1 MSSSVPES
9 RERGVRLRTQ
19 EPRIHEAAEDGS
31 LQDFPLHPGTA
42 DVRAAVAAPAPEA
55 ELISDAAASSDHP
68 AAPLSPRWTAAAAD
82 AALVL
87 LLTAIAILAAR
98 WVTGRMPAASG
109 ILWAAAFLV
118 FLSFFAVVPALV
130 LFGRTVGMALA
141 DLSVRS
147 DEGAA
152 GVEASEASRRW
163 IGTLATAVAAGL
175 PLVWTVSNAEAPT
188 PADRLSGRALTV
200 D

>member
-1 MSSSVPES
+1 MRS
-9 RERGVRLRTQ
+9 Q
-19 EPRIHEAAEDGS
+19 EPRIHEAAEGGA
-31 LQDFPLHPGTA
+31 LQDFPLHPGSA
-42 DVRAAVAAPAPEA
+42 DVRAAVAAAAPEA
-55 ELISDAAASSDHP
+55 DPIRDAAASSAHA

-98 WVTGRMPAASG
+98 WITGRTPSASG
-109 ILWAAAFLV
+109 ILWAAAFLL

-152 GVEASEASRRW
+152 GVDAAEASRRW
-163 IGTLATAVAAGL
+163 IGTLATALAAGL
-175 PLVWTVSNAEAPT
+175 PLIWTVSNADAPT

>member
-1 MSSSVPES
+1 
-9 RERGVRLRTQ
+9 VRSQ
-19 EPRIHEAAEDGS
+19 EPRIHEAAEDGA
-31 LQDFPLHPGTA
+31 LQDFPLHPGA
-42 DVRAAVAAPAPEA
+42 HDVRIAVAAAAPDPDPAPATEA
-55 ELISDAAASSDHP
+55 ETRTTSIHS
-68 AAPLSPRWTAAAAD
+68 AAPLSSRWTAAAAD

-98 WVTGRMPAASG
+98 WLTGSTPSAAG

-118 FLSFFAVVPALV
+118 FLSFFAVVPALM

-141 DLSVRS
+141 DLTVRS
-147 DEGAA
+147 EEGAA
-152 GVEASEASRRW
+152 GVDAAEASRRW
-163 IGTLATAVAAGL
+163 IGTLATAATAGL
-175 PLVWTVSNAEAPT
+175 PLIWTASDADAPT